1 MSDLKARAAAARPG
15 AARPGGSGNRS
26 GGLRRLAGNQ
36 TLFLAILIVIL
47 GAITSVL
54 NPAFLTVGNLLNVL
68 TQISVPA
75 IVSAGAALVM
85 ISGNFDIS
93 VGAMIG
99 LSTTT
104 AALLVVN
111 GQPLWLAMPTGFLV
125 CLVCGLFNGFVIAK
139 TRTPSFIMTL
149 AMLSIFHGI
158 SLITTGGITKSLG
171 GTFAALGRGVS
182 FGLIPNP
189 VLVSLGVY
197 VLLFLFLRYTKL
209 GRRVFAVGGNEEAAY
224 LSGVNADRTKIL
236 VYLINGGLVGLA
248 ATVLVSRLGA
258 ALPSTGSG
266 MELRAIAAVV
276 IGGVPLTGGKGS
288 ALGVFLG
295 VVLMGLISN
304 VLNLLNISAYYQEVA
319 IGLIIAIAVIVSNIG
334 RILRK

>member
-1 MSDLKARAAAARPG
+1 MSDIRARSAAGRA
-15 AARPGGSGNRS
+15 
-26 GGLRRLAGNQ
+26 GGLRRFFGNQ

-47 GAITSVL
+47 GAVTSIL
-54 NPAFLTVGNLLNVL
+54 NPAFLTVTNLFNVL

-111 GQPLWLAMPTGFLV
+111 GQPLWLAMPAGFLV
-125 CLVCGLFNGFVIAK
+125 CVACGLFNGFVIAK

-149 AMLSIFHGI
+149 AMLSIYHGI

-171 GTFAALGRGVS
+171 GQFAALGRGTT
-182 FGLIPNP
+182 LDIIPNP
-189 VLVSLGVY
+189 VLVSVGVY
-197 VLLFLFLRYTKL
+197 VLLFLFLRYTRL
-209 GRRVFAVGGNEEAAY
+209 GRRIFAVGGNEEAAY
-224 LSGVNADRTKIL
+224 LSGVNTDRTKII

-248 ATVLVSRLGA
+248 AVVLLSRLGA

-334 RILRK
+334 RIIRK

>member
-1 MSDLKARAAAARPG
+1 MSEPQPRATTASKSA
-15 AARPGGSGNRS
+15 
-26 GGLRRLAGNQ
+26 GGLRKIFSNQ

-47 GAITSVL
+47 SGITTTL
-54 NPAFLTVGNLLNVL
+54 NPAFLTVGNILNVL
-68 TQISVPA
+68 NQISVPA

-104 AALLVVN
+104 AALLVVD
-111 GQPLWLAMPTGFLV
+111 GHPLWSSILIGFFICV
-125 CLVCGLFNGFVIAK
+125 ACGLANGIIISK

-149 AMLSIFHGI
+149 AMLSIYHGI
-158 SLITTGGITKSLG
+158 SLITTGGITKSLA
-171 GTFAALGRGVS
+171 GTFAGLGREATLGV
-182 FGLIPNP
+182 PNP
-189 VLVSLGVY
+189 ILVCLGVY
-197 VLLFLFLRYTKL
+197 VVLYLFLRYTKL
-209 GRRVFAVGGNEEAAY
+209 GRRIFAVGGNEEAAY
-224 LSGVNADRTKIL
+224 LSGVNTDRVKIL
-236 VYLINGGLVGLA
+236 VYVMNGALVGLGA
-248 ATVLVSRLGA
+248 VVLLSRLGA

-288 ALGVFLG
+288 AIGVFLG

-304 VLNLLNISAYYQEVA
+304 MLNLLNISAYYQEVV
-319 IGLIIAIAVIVSNIG
+319 IGLIIAIAVIVSNLG
-334 RILRK
+334 KLLRK